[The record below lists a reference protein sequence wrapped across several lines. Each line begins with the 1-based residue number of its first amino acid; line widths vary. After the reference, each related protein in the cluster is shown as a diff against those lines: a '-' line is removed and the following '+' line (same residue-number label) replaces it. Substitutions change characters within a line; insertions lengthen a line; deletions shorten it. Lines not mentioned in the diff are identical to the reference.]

1 MDLRVLAD
9 DGYDHLDN
17 LTSEKIHEVFV
28 KGVLLSWLVVGGHLV
43 VHFLKF
49 RIELHCLDGHLLGE
63 SQDTVA
69 HKVADSSASTGESG
83 SRSS

>member
-1 MDLRVLAD
+1 
-9 DGYDHLDN
+9 
-17 LTSEKIHEVFV
+17 
-28 KGVLLSWLVVGGHLV
+28 
-43 VHFLKF
+43 
-49 RIELHCLDGHLLGE
+49 LDGHLLGE